1 LTYYERH
8 LPHWHPEGTALF
20 VTWRLHGSLPRTV
33 QFVRNQPAGKAFVAV
48 DRQLDGAAAGPRW
61 LADHRVAEVVATAL
75 RFGSEELGLYDLR
88 AWVLMINHVHILI
101 YPKVPLP
108 KITKAIKNYSARQA
122 NAILGRSGQPFWHD
136 ESYDHW
142 VRGQDEL
149 ERIVLYIEA
158 NPVAAGLT
166 TRVEDWRWSSGFRE
180 TA

>member
-1 LTYYERH
+1 ML
-8 LPHWHPEGTALF
+8 
-20 VTWRLHGSLPRTV
+20 
-33 QFVRNQPAGKAFVAV
+33 QFVRNQTAGKAFVAV
-48 DRQLDGAAAGPRW
+48 DRQLDSAATGPRW
-61 LADHRVAEVVATAL
+61 LTDQRVAEAVATAL
-75 RFGSEELGLYDLR
+75 RFGSEDLGLYDLR

-122 NAILGRSGQPFWHD
+122 NVILGRTGQPFWHD

-166 TRVEDWRWSSGFRE
+166 TRPEDWRWSSGFRE
-180 TA
+180 SA